1 MSCEYGT
8 PLTEAIECD
17 KIENVRLLIEKG
29 ADLNKTDPNGWTP
42 VTNAIYKNNLNILQ
56 LLIERGADVNFV
68 DSFNWTPLIKAISTN
83 KIEAVKVLIANGANV
98 NLGAVISPLSA
109 AVYKNY
115 FKIVKLLVENG
126 ALINLHN
133 SIGKTPFHSAI
144 LHKNMSIITYFLENG
159 ANLISRT
166 KHNNENAI
174 ELALKKNQPI
184 IMKKLLNHSFY

>member
-1 MSCEYGT
+1 M
-8 PLTEAIECD
+8 
-17 KIENVRLLIEKG
+17 
-29 ADLNKTDPNGWTP
+29 NKTDHNGWTP
-42 VTNAIYKNNLNILQ
+42 VTNAIYKDDLNILQ
-56 LLIERGADVNFV
+56 LIIERGADINFV
-68 DSFNWTPLIKAISTN
+68 DSFTPLIKAISTN
-83 KIEAVKVLIANGANV
+83 KIETVKVLIANGANV
-98 NLGAVISPLSA
+98 NLGPLSA

-166 KHNNENAI
+166 KNNNENAI
-174 ELALKKNQPI
+174 ELALKKNEPI